1 MIQTRGSRSRHG
13 EEEKEAGLDSFGCRV
28 HPDCI
33 SLFGGRPWAGS
44 QVRVRFKALSRKG
57 LSLAP
62 LSLSPPLHCEL
73 LSKQPLAQPALGC
86 VSTTVLVQ
94 STYGHLELLD
104 DADSEE
110 EKKALRATGCR

>member
-1 MIQTRGSRSRHG
+1 MGKKKRKQVSILLAVSS
-13 EEEKEAGLDSFGCRV
+13 SRV
-28 HPDCI
+28 HQPVWQDT
-33 SLFGGRPWAGS
+33 LGWLPS
-44 QVRVRFKALSRKG
+44 QSEIQSPQQRRS

-62 LSLSPPLHCEL
+62 LSLSPPRHCES

-86 VSTTVLVQ
+86 VSTTVFVQ

-110 EKKALRATGCR
+110 EKKALRSTGCR